1 MVFYVIWVLHI
12 NSNKYLLRLNYVPGT
27 IWTGTPP
34 CIPIKKLDGEDEQP
48 FKGLKMVLQVEFS
61 GNRFQ
66 DRVWGIRYS

>member
-1 MVFYVIWVLHI
+1 M
-12 NSNKYLLRLNYVPGT
+12 PGT